1 MKLYNNLNK
10 ELEKNKKSIM
20 KDTPAAVFGKSME
33 NVEKKHRY
41 IKLVK
46 IDTRRSY
53 SVSKSTIKQK
63 IGFQKIYWEL
73 K

>member
-1 MKLYNNLNK
+1 MKQYNDLNK
-10 ELEKNKKSIM
+10 ELEKNKKTIM

-33 NVEKKHRY
+33 NVEKHRD

-63 IGFQKIYWEL
+63 IGFQKIYWKL